1 MKNKQNLY
9 IFTER
14 LQILFQ
20 GCIYNM
26 SFDLNIA
33 NYTKQE
39 LAEMFDLNGTY
50 DVATIQQKES
60 KLKDSILTN
69 NELNKDMQIKTLEF
83 IAKAKSILLGQE
95 QGQQEP
101 FKPLKDFFNSSY
113 ELKMTQTVADDHD
126 VQVRKDKPYL
136 SSFPSEYFP
145 GVINPL
151 KKRTTKRNLNIDTR
165 FRENY
170 YGSPSTNFNMQLPT
184 TFNDVL
190 SMQLAAIELP
200 TTYYNVSKQMGN
212 NFFIIV
218 VNDLPGLVTIPSGNY
233 KYGAIT
239 AVINTAL
246 TVLGAPFDK
255 IVFEVNLSANNGS
268 GQMLVGVTAASVAD
282 ITSLSLN
289 FQADR
294 NGDEDRNTPLPL
306 KLGWLLGFRN
316 GIYENNLNYVSEG
329 IVDIVGP
336 RYMYLVVDDRNN
348 NVNNSFYSAFNSS
361 ILNKNIL
368 ARITLQAP
376 QFSVFTENNLNL
388 VTVPRDYFGPVNLQ
402 NMTIQLLDEY
412 GRIVDLNNMDFSFCL
427 TLTTVYDI

>member
-1 MKNKQNLY
+1 
-9 IFTER
+9 
-14 LQILFQ
+14 
-20 GCIYNM
+20 M

-39 LAEMFDLNGTY
+39 LAEMFELSGIY
-50 DVATIQQKES
+50 DAVTIQQKET

-69 NELNKDMQIKTLEF
+69 NELSKEMQMKTLEF
-83 IAKAKSILLGQE
+83 ISKAKTILLGQE
-95 QGQQEP
+95 QQQQQQQQQQEP

-113 ELKMTQTVADDHD
+113 ELKMTQTVADDHE

-212 NFFIIV
+212 NFFTIV
-218 VNDLPGLVTIPSGNY
+218 VNDMPGVVTIPSGNY
-233 KYGAIT
+233 KYDAIT
-239 AVINTAL
+239 AVINSAL
-246 TVLGAPFDK
+246 TNLGDPFDK

-268 GQMLVGVTAASVAD
+268 GQMLVGAATASVAD
-282 ITSLSLN
+282 ITSITLN

-306 KLGWLLGFRN
+306 KLGWLIGFRN

-329 IVDIVGP
+329 IVDIVGQ

-368 ARITLQAP
+368 ARITLHAP
-376 QFSVFTENNLNL
+376 NFSVFTENNLNL